1 MRNSYHKWTPQE
13 LEYLSNNHQSLTDS
27 EMAKTLSGM
36 VGVEITTAMIR
47 RQRKK
52 LSISKPKGRR
62 KKTQVA

>member
-1 MRNSYHKWTPQE
+1 MRNSYHKWTSQE
-13 LEYLSNNHQSLTDS
+13 LEYLSNNHQNLTDT
-27 EMAKTLSGM
+27 EMAKTLSSM

-62 KKTQVA
+62 KKTETV

>member
-1 MRNSYHKWTPQE
+1 MRNSYHKWTSQE
-13 LEYLSNNHQSLTDS
+13 LEYLSNNHQNLTDS